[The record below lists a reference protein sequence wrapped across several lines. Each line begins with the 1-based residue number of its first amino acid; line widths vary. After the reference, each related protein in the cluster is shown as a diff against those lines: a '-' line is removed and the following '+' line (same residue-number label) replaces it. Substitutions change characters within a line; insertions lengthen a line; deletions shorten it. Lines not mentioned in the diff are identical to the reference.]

1 MGGVPPAAPA
11 VLAQLQAIGVVALVL
26 LGRVVAL
33 PALAALQGDDGCR
46 HLPISPHKNAWPSQA
61 SARSIGPSEGGVKSD
76 RPVGRPGLRLLAAAT
91 GIQVTVTAPWDG
103 MTVSLPTGPGS
114 PGSPVVL
121 VYVKVQLRLVPP
133 PSAFDRRGPAARG
146 ALVPSDRHANPSG
159 QVVAQS
165 PSGKS
170 AGWTSWPS
178 EPSGRWW

>member
-1 MGGVPPAAPA
+1 MAFGSLKPSYGE
-11 VLAQLQAIGVVALVL
+11 L
-26 LGRVVAL
+26 LLSL
-33 PALAALQGDDGCR
+33 PLLNRRNPRCFY
-46 HLPISPHKNAWPSQA
+46 
-61 SARSIGPSEGGVKSD
+61 
-76 RPVGRPGLRLLAAAT
+76 PVGRPGLRLLAAAR

-103 MTVSLPTGPGS
+103 MTVSLPAGPGS
-114 PGSPVVL
+114 PGRPVVL

-133 PSAFDRRGPAARG
+133 PSAFDRRGPAAGG